1 MPTIAHIPI
10 PANGTDATGVL
21 GAIVVI
27 IREVGP

>member
-10 PANGTDATGVL
+10 PPIGTDATGVL